1 MKHIFENRSVS
12 NWHQIKLVMSDLKR
26 LENAKVLQKKN
37 RKITIPFIHITHTN
51 LKSIECQ
58 TGHFILNLLNF

>member
-26 LENAKVLQKKN
+26 LENAKVLQKKKQKN
-37 RKITIPFIHITHTN
+37 YDPFYSYHAYQFEID
-51 LKSIECQ
+51 
-58 TGHFILNLLNF
+58 